1 MLTKSALS
9 TVLRDQ
15 RMEVESVSDSIPRDA
30 LDSIL
35 SHAGDSALVIKG
47 VRRCGKSTL
56 MMQLIA
62 LRFGEDFLYVN
73 FDDERLYG
81 FKASD
86 FQTLMEASEE
96 TFGKTKNLFFDEI
109 QNIPGWELYANRMLR
124 VGNKIFITGS
134 NANLLSR
141 ELGSHLTGRHT
152 DMELFPFSF
161 REYLKAKEVKITKS
175 YSTKEKATLTR
186 HFKDYL
192 KNGGMPEPT
201 ISGNQTILT
210 QLINDIIQKDIVV
223 RHGVRKPQ
231 ELKIVLNFMIANSG
245 ASITYRS
252 LLEHFR
258 IKSPNTIQKY
268 IEYARETYLLFTV
281 NRYEKRLKLLEKNPK
296 KIYCMDNGLV
306 SQIMP
311 DHMEKN
317 GALLENLIAIQLYKN
332 RYDFYYYRGKT
343 NNEADFVIPKKNQ
356 AIQVCYNLTEK
367 NREREVRGLLEAM
380 EQINAEEGII
390 LTLEQEQEIHEKNKI
405 IIVIP
410 AWQWL
415 LQQSIH

>member
-1 MLTKSALS
+1 MLAKSALS

-15 RMEVESVSDSIPRDA
+15 RMDFDMVSDSVRRDA
-30 LDSIL
+30 LDALLSIV
-35 SHAGDSALVIKG
+35 GDSAIVIKG

-62 LRFGEDFLYVN
+62 SRFGEDFMYVN

-86 FQTLMEASEE
+86 FQTLMEVSHEI
-96 TFGKTKNLFFDEI
+96 FKKTKNLFFDEI
-109 QNIPGWELYANRMLR
+109 QNISGWELYANRMLR
-124 VGNKIFITGS
+124 AGNKLFITGS

-152 DMELFPFSF
+152 DLELFPFSF
-161 REYLKAKEVKITKS
+161 SEYLKAKGVEAPKS
-175 YSTKEKATLTR
+175 YSTEEKAVITG
-186 HFKDYL
+186 HFRNYL
-192 KNGGMPEPT
+192 KTGGMPEPT
-201 ISGNQTILT
+201 ISGNQAILT

-223 RHGVRKPQ
+223 RHGVRKPK

-296 KIYCMDNGLV
+296 KIYCMDNGIV

-332 RYDFYYYRGKT
+332 GDDFYYYHGKT
-343 NNEADFVIPKKNQ
+343 NHEADFVIPNKSQ

-367 NREREVRGLLEAM
+367 NREREIRGLLEAM
-380 EQINAEEGII
+380 EQINAKEGII
-390 LTLEQEQEIHEKNKI
+390 LTLEQEQEIHEKGKTINA
-405 IIVIP
+405 IP
-410 AWQWL
+410 TWQWL
-415 LQQSIH
+415 LQQNSQ